1 MPVPVHVTTTAAQ
14 GFQFL
19 RSLTSAFCCC
29 FFTLAPIVGGS
40 DISFWLICLSLMTSD
55 VGQAPCA
62 YWPFVYPLRR
72 DVCSDT
78 SLTLRWVGV
87 ELMVNVRDYF
97 WALNS
102 IPSAH
107 MHVLMLVPLVCY
119 LLPCSELWNWKVSL
133 TTLFFFRVVLPIIVP
148 WISILIL
155 DFIYS
160 FLEKSHWEFDR
171 DLTECYVYPI
181 NTGWA
186 FIYLSLMSSKNV
198 LQFSLS
204 FTSLDKFIPN
214 YFILYNTVVN
224 GIVFLVSFLDCI
236 IPSV

>member
-19 RSLTSAFCCC
+19 RSLASAFCCC
-29 FFTLAPIVGGS
+29 LFTLAPIVGGS

-62 YWPFVYPLRR
+62 YWPFAYLLRR

-78 SLTLRWVGV
+78 SLTLRWAGV

-119 LLPCSELWNWKVSL
+119 LLLCSELWNGKVSP
-133 TTLFFFRVVLPIIVP
+133 TTLFFLRVVLPMIVP
-148 WISILIL
+148 
-155 DFIYS
+155 
-160 FLEKSHWEFDR
+160 
-171 DLTECYVYPI
+171 
-181 NTGWA
+181 
-186 FIYLSLMSSKNV
+186 
-198 LQFSLS
+198 
-204 FTSLDKFIPN
+204 
-214 YFILYNTVVN
+214 
-224 GIVFLVSFLDCI
+224 
-236 IPSV
+236 